1 MATERYND
9 LMEDTIFGKIAR
21 GEIAVERLYEDEW
34 VVAFPDLNPQAPV
47 HVLVIP
53 KKPVKNILDLGP
65 EDREMAGSLLLACA
79 AVARKLGID
88 ASGVRVVLNAGT
100 DAGQTVWHLH
110 AHVLGGRP
118 LSWPPG

>member
-1 MATERYND
+1 
-9 LMEDTIFGKIAR
+9 MEDTIFGKIAR

-65 EDREMAGSLLLACA
+65 EDRELAGSLLLACA
-79 AVARKLGID
+79 TVARKLGID